1 VHKATVCVA
10 TAESGRGGEVR
21 EVGVFENRKHG
32 YTQIAPFPSSLL
44 HLDYAQR
51 RPLRMQI
58 KHFVRISRIMHN
70 LGLSEP
76 PNTALDVD
84 ATIISVSRSTA
95 AIYVLVKMTF

>member
-1 VHKATVCVA
+1 
-10 TAESGRGGEVR
+10 
-21 EVGVFENRKHG
+21 
-32 YTQIAPFPSSLL
+32 
-44 HLDYAQR
+44 
-51 RPLRMQI
+51 
-58 KHFVRISRIMHN
+58 